1 MLARGEMLSPW
12 QEVKIRCHDL
22 RVDFC
27 TRAYEAEIP
36 VKTLQAWMGHEDATL
51 EVLLSRGNYNTLS
64 IYCEQPKKRMNI
76 LKILRF
82 HGILSLIVCSYQF
95 RSFRHVISFN
105 EVDSHV

>member
-51 EVLLSRGNYNTLS
+51 IMEVYAKLTDERKKTDTRRLS
-64 IYCEQPKKRMNI
+64 EFME
-76 LKILRF
+76 
-82 HGILSLIVCSYQF
+82 SY
-95 RSFRHVISFN
+95 SEKVPES
-105 EVDSHV
+105 VAV

>member
-1 MLARGEMLSPW
+1 MAIEGVQLWEDGPVYAKEPIYYEDNKDDGAVFLVGTETDPTGETMYLDYNGSS
-12 QEVKIRCHDL
+12 
-22 RVDFC
+22 
-27 TRAYEAEIP
+27 
-36 VKTLQAWMGHEDATL
+36 
-51 EVLLSRGNYNTLS
+51 LSRGNYNTLS

-82 HGILSLIVCSYQF
+82 HDILPLIICSYQF

>member
-36 VKTLQAWMGHEDATL
+36 VKTLQAWMGHEDAML
-51 EVLLSRGNYNTLS
+51 IMEVYAKLTDER
-64 IYCEQPKKRMNI
+64 KKRTRGGSPNLWNHI
-76 LKILRF
+76 RKKCRKVL
-82 HGILSLIVCSYQF
+82 G
-95 RSFRHVISFN
+95 
-105 EVDSHV
+105 